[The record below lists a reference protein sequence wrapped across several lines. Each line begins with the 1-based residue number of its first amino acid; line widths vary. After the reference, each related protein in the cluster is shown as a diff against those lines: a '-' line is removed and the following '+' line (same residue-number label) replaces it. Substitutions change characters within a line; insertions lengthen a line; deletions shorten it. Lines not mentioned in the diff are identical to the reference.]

1 MAHKFKLQRLLDVRE
16 MIEEEKKT
24 EMGNAVQRL
33 EHENQ
38 ELIRLHL
45 ERDIMTREFGVVAG
59 NGTTVGKLKEIS
71 TYIEFFKKAEKLQK
85 VRIKMAES
93 YLEKCREELVKA
105 SQEKKMIE
113 KLKEID
119 LKKYL
124 YEEKLKDDK
133 IVDDLVSFKEMRKEN
148 KE

>member
-38 ELIRLHL
+38 ELIRLHA
-45 ERDIMTREFGVVAG
+45 ERDVMVKEFGVVAG
-59 NGTTVGKLKEIS
+59 KGTTVGKLKEMS
-71 TYIEFFKKAEKLQK
+71 GYIEFFKKAEKLQK

-124 YEEKLKDDK
+124 YEEKLKEDK

-148 KE
+148 EK

>member
-33 EHENQ
+33 ENENQ
-38 ELIRLHL
+38 ELIRLHA
-45 ERDIMTREFGVVAG
+45 ERDSMAQEFGVVAG
-59 NGTTVGKLKEIS
+59 RGTTIGKLKEMS
-71 TYIEFFKKAEKLQK
+71 GYIEFFKKAEKLQK

-93 YLEKCREELVKA
+93 YLEKCRGELVKA

-119 LKKYL
+119 LKKYQ
-124 YEEKLKDDK
+124 YEEKLKEDK

-148 KE
+148 EK

>member
-33 EHENQ
+33 ENEKR
-38 ELIRLHL
+38 ELIRLNH
-45 ERDIMTREFGVVAG
+45 ERENMSREFGVKAEK
-59 NGTTVGKLKEIS
+59 GTTVWKLQEMAG
-71 TYIEFFKKAEKLQK
+71 YIEYFKKAEKLQRL
-85 VRIKMAES
+85 RIKMAEN
-93 YLEKCREELVKA
+93 YLEKCREELIKA

-124 YEEKLKDDK
+124 YEEQLKEAK
-133 IVDDLVSFKEMRKEN
+133 IVDDLISFKEMRKEA
-148 KE
+148 K